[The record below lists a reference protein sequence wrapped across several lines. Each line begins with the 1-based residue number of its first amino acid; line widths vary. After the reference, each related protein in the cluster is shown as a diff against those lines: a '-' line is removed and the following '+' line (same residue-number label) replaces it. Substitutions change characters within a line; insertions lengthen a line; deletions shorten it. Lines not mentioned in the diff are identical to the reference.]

1 MRKDREAR
9 WGRVGVLHWVL
20 FFFLLACPL
29 GRGEEVPALL
39 AIIDTGVCPSHI
51 TPENARLG
59 DAFVLESG
67 WDFVAGELL
76 YQDDAGHGTH
86 MSGIVWRQLQ
96 GLRAAAGEATEG
108 RPALCMLRAGVGN
121 LDPGHLVAALQRL
134 EADLEA
140 GRKVSVVLC
149 SFSLERKKTSS
160 KLFGEFRGLL
170 ESLLSKGVVIVSATN
185 GAGANLDALSEEE
198 SYLPGCLEHPNL
210 LTIAAC
216 SDRGF
221 PAPRASVG
229 KERVF
234 ASAVGRN
241 VRSLWPKGQEKTLS
255 GSSQAAALVAA
266 EAYHLL
272 NRKQNPVRPEDLRK
286 ALPRQGRF
294 HPALLG
300 QTATGCFFAPVQD
313 DEADESRTSPEPEN
327 R

>member
-1 MRKDREAR
+1 MKKHPEVG
-9 WGRVGVLHWVL
+9 WGGTGFGHWIL
-20 FFFLLACPL
+20 SFFLLACPL

-39 AIIDTGVCPSHI
+39 AIIDTGVCPSQI
-51 TPENARLG
+51 TPENAQLG
-59 DAFVLESG
+59 DAFVLEAG

-76 YQDDAGHGTH
+76 YKDDTGHGTH

-96 GLRAAAGEATEG
+96 GLRAQAGEATEG
-108 RPALCMLRAGVGN
+108 RPALCMLRTGVAN
-121 LDPGHLVAALQRL
+121 LDPDHLVAALQKL
-134 EADLEA
+134 QTDLKD

-170 ESLLSKGVVIVSATN
+170 ESLLSEGVVIVSATN
-185 GAGANLDALSEEE
+185 GAGADLDALGEEE

-221 PAPRASVG
+221 PAPRASTG
-229 KERVF
+229 KKKVF

-272 NRKQNPVRPEDLRK
+272 NRQENPVRPEDLRE
-286 ALPRQGRF
+286 ALTRQGQL
-294 HPALLG
+294 HPALLE
-300 QTATGCFFAPVQD
+300 QTATGCFFSPVKPGQFKK
-313 DEADESRTSPEPEN
+313 E
-327 R
+327 